1 MIKFIKPFV
10 FYTHMTNDSIINNT
24 IPFFQATFF
33 SLINKYIVAVVI
45 LFLGFVIGT
54 LVSKFIYRVLNDFEL
69 NKFLKSL
76 SGVNIKM
83 EEIVSGVIKIFIYAI
98 FIVYVLN
105 YLNLSQVV
113 VNIIFIVFASIIGIS
128 IILSIKDFI
137 PDFIAGIRISKDNII
152 QEGDE
157 IILENLKG
165 KVKKVDLTH
174 VEISTADNDIIFC
187 PNSQIVKQKFRV
199 HRIEDKDESGQKEK
213 PEKKEEQVEEEPES
227 SKDLTKSKK

>member
-1 MIKFIKPFV
+1 MA
-10 FYTHMTNDSIINNT
+10 NESIINNT
-24 IPFFQATFF
+24 IPFFQSTFF
-33 SLINKYIVAVVI
+33 SIINKYIVAVVI

-105 YLNLSQVV
+105 YLNLSQLV
-113 VNIIFIVFASIIGIS
+113 VNIIFIVFSLIIGIS

-137 PDFIAGIRISKDNII
+137 PDFIAGIRISKDNLI
-152 QEGDE
+152 QEGDKIE
-157 IILENLKG
+157 LENLQG
-165 KVKKVDLTH
+165 EVKKVDLTH
-174 VEISTADNDIIFC
+174 VEISTVNNDIIFC
-187 PNSQIVKQKFRV
+187 PNSQIVKQRFKV
-199 HRIEDKDESGQKEK
+199 HRSEEKQDTEEKNKKKSDEKKQEKQETNSTRAQKE
-213 PEKKEEQVEEEPES
+213 
-227 SKDLTKSKK
+227 L

>member
-1 MIKFIKPFV
+1 
-10 FYTHMTNDSIINNT
+10 MTNDSIINNT